1 MLIDRDY
8 MLEKPSGPSTSKLFL
23 DQTVVPALANTAGAV
38 EGGVERVVVA
48 TRRNPLL
55 AVGIVVGIG
64 LALAMVRPRR
74 AL

>member
-1 MLIDRDY
+1 MLVDRDY
-8 MLEKPSGPSTSKLFL
+8 MLEKPSGPSMSKLFL
-23 DQTVVPALANTAGAV
+23 DQAVVPALANTAGAV
-38 EGGVERVVVA
+38 EGGIERVVVA

-55 AVGIVVGIG
+55 AVGIVAGIG